1 MSIKENIKSLLLSN
15 IVVPRQRKIG
25 IEEECFIY
33 KNNGSRLTVNKGN
46 EFSAADLLI
55 IINRKT
61 LNNGHYTLEPG
72 GQLEWSSP
80 PLKNLKQ
87 LNNSF
92 QKHKNTLSK
101 LLKEYELKS
110 ISYATDPQFSPDDIE
125 LIKDTKYQLMDER
138 FDVSGTMGRWM
149 MRNSASIQINFDATG
164 KKDLEEMA
172 FISDSLHP
180 ISSFIFSNSPFI
192 NDSNVGMK
200 NMRNIIWENT
210 DNERCR
216 NLFDH
221 NIYSSSGLLES
232 YIEYVLEVP
241 ALFKINGNNNLE
253 KSDKTIGVELKF
265 LEEKNQ
271 LTPQNIKLYLQQ
283 IFTNVRLKN
292 VLEVRGADR
301 TPFGYEL
308 APVAFWTGIL
318 TDEKTKE
325 IVLCEINK
333 WTLED
338 RKALNI
344 ASLKLDD
351 SQQGPMGK
359 SYGYWNNWAMELA
372 IKGLENRGKG
382 EEIFLEKFINIIKR
396 KGPFTLQLQNNED

>member
-1 MSIKENIKSLLLSN
+1 MSIKENIKNLLLSN
-15 IVVPRQRKIG
+15 IVVSAQRKIG

-33 KNNGSRLTVNKGN
+33 NSNGSRLPVNKSN
-46 EFSAADLLI
+46 EFSAADLLK

-80 PLKNLKQ
+80 PLINLNQ
-87 LNNSF
+87 LNDAL
-92 QKHKNTLSK
+92 QKHKYVLSN
-101 LLKEYELKS
+101 LLKEYELDSK
-110 ISYATDPQFSPDDIE
+110 SYATEPQFSPEDID
-125 LIKDTKYQLMDER
+125 LIKDNKYQLMDKR

-164 KKDLEEMA
+164 KKDLEEMT

-180 ISSFIFSNSPFI
+180 VSSFIFSNSPFI
-192 NDSNVGMK
+192 NDTNVGMK
-200 NMRNIIWENT
+200 NMRNLIWENT
-210 DNERCR
+210 DNKRCR

-221 NIYSSSGLLES
+221 NIYSSSGLLEK

-241 ALFKINGNNNLE
+241 AIFKIDENNNLK
-253 KSDKTIGVELKF
+253 KSDKTINMELKL
-265 LEEKNQ
+265 LEEKKQ
-271 LTPQNIKLYLQQ
+271 LSPQNIKFYLQQ

-308 APVAFWTGIL
+308 APVAFWTGLL
-318 TDEKTKE
+318 TDEKIKE
-325 IVLCEINK
+325 IVLSEINK
-333 WTLED
+333 WTFED
-338 RKALNI
+338 RRAFNI
-344 ASLKLDD
+344 ASLKLDE

-359 SYGYWNNWAMELA
+359 SYAYWNNWAMELA

-382 EEIFLEKFINIIKR
+382 EEIFLEKFISIIKS
-396 KGPFTLQLQNNED
+396 KGPFTLQLQNNEG

>member
-1 MSIKENIKSLLLSN
+1 M
-15 IVVPRQRKIG
+15 
-25 IEEECFIY
+25 
-33 KNNGSRLTVNKGN
+33 
-46 EFSAADLLI
+46 
-55 IINRKT
+55 
-61 LNNGHYTLEPG
+61 
-72 GQLEWSSP
+72 
-80 PLKNLKQ
+80 
-87 LNNSF
+87 
-92 QKHKNTLSK
+92 
-101 LLKEYELKS
+101 
-110 ISYATDPQFSPDDIE
+110 
-125 LIKDTKYQLMDER
+125 
-138 FDVSGTMGRWM
+138 
-149 MRNSASIQINFDATG
+149 
-164 KKDLEEMA
+164 
-172 FISDSLHP
+172 
-180 ISSFIFSNSPFI
+180 
-192 NDSNVGMK
+192 
-200 NMRNIIWENT
+200 
-210 DNERCR
+210 
-216 NLFDH
+216 
-221 NIYSSSGLLES
+221 
-232 YIEYVLEVP
+232 
-241 ALFKINGNNNLE
+241 
-253 KSDKTIGVELKF
+253 
-265 LEEKNQ
+265 
-271 LTPQNIKLYLQQ
+271 
-283 IFTNVRLKN
+283 KN